1 MHPDIV
7 VVGGGPIGL
16 TTARIASEGGAR
28 VLVLERRAENA
39 PPSCCTGVVTRR
51 TLSILGASDRCVER
65 GIRAVRVHFPGGR
78 TISLRSQQ
86 EKAVVIDRR
95 TLQRELA
102 QRTRE
107 AGATL
112 RYHSEA
118 VEAVTGSVTVRSRG
132 HTETIQA
139 SLVVGAD
146 GPCGRVAG
154 WFSLQPP
161 RAFVLAAQAELEARP
176 HGDADSVDILLGRS
190 VAPGFFAWSVPA
202 QDGVVRV
209 GVGVVPPHR
218 PGPYLDRLLQRL
230 HPTSRPLSRDAGM
243 IPLER
248 APHPASPGVLLVGDA
263 AGHVKP
269 HSGGGL
275 YTGGLCARAAGEAA
289 VSIAERPDRRQAIES
304 TYVTRC
310 IEEIGHEQSFGTSV
324 RHHALQLQD
333 SEADRLAEA
342 LNDDAL
348 LSALAEHADIDM
360 LHQLPD
366 RLAADPR
373 LWTPLLR
380 LAPLLQ
386 PPRKAGS
393 VADVL

>member
-16 TTARIASEGGAR
+16 TTARIASERGAS
-28 VLVLERRAENA
+28 VLVLERRAEDA

-51 TLSILGASDRCVER
+51 TLAILGAPDRCVER
-65 GIRAVRVHFPGGR
+65 GIHAVRVHFPGGR
-78 TISLRSQQ
+78 AISLRSQQ

-95 TLQRELA
+95 RLERELA

-107 AGATL
+107 AGAAL
-112 RYHSEA
+112 HYHSEV
-118 VEAVTGSVTVRSRG
+118 VEAVKGSVTVRSG
-132 HTETIQA
+132 GCNETIEA

-146 GPCGRVAG
+146 GPWSRVAG
-154 WFSLQPP
+154 WFSLQRP
-161 RAFVLAAQAELEARP
+161 RTFVLAAQVELEAPP

-202 QDGVVRV
+202 QEGVVRV

-218 PGPYLDRLLQRL
+218 PEPYLDRLLQRL
-230 HPTSRPLSRDAGM
+230 YPDGRQLRRDVGM

-248 APHPASPGVLLVGDA
+248 APYPAGPGVLLVGDA

-289 VSIAERPDRRQAIES
+289 AHLARSPDLRRSVES
-304 TYVTRC
+304 TYAARC
-310 IEEIGHEQSFGTSV
+310 VEEIGREQAFGTSV
-324 RHHALQLQD
+324 RHHALQLKD
-333 SEADRLAEA
+333 SDADKLAEA
-342 LNDDAL
+342 MSDDVL
-348 LSALAEHADIDM
+348 LSALALHADIDM

-373 LWTPLLR
+373 LWTSLLR
-380 LAPLLQ
+380 LTPLLQ
-386 PPRKAGS
+386 PPMEASS
-393 VADVL
+393 VADTP